1 MGKGRFLENDAGVSL
16 PTEGRAWRRG
26 CETTLDAVRLEFL
39 NSDGCQFRR
48 TETTFETPGV
58 SMVIP

>member
-1 MGKGRFLENDAGVSL
+1 MSDFDGVKEERSRGLAPGKSL
-16 PTEGRAWRRG
+16 NLGLGFPPGA
-26 CETTLDAVRLEFL
+26 
-39 NSDGCQFRR
+39 QFSR